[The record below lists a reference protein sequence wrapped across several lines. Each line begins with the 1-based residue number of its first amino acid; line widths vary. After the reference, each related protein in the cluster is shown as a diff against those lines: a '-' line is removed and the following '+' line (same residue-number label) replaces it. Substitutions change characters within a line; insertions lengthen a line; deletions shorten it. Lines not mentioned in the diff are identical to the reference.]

1 MHYKTVSNVLKF
13 KKEDD
18 GEPSLVVVHWLD
30 ITATADWTEGEEVE
44 PTPFQTVGWLHTI
57 NDSVIKVGNTMDEE
71 NKIYGITCFPI
82 GCVEQ
87 IQELQLSIS
96 TDPS

>member
-1 MHYKTVSNVLKF
+1 MTVSNVLKF

-18 GEPSLVVVHWLD
+18 GDPSLVVVHWLD

-57 NDSVIKVGNTMDEE
+57 NDSVIKIGNTMDEE
-71 NKIYGITCFPI
+71 QKIYGITCFPI

-87 IQELQLSIS
+87 IQELQLS
-96 TDPS
+96 TLPSPA

>member
-1 MHYKTVSNVLKF
+1 MKVSNVLKF

-18 GEPSLVVVHWLD
+18 GDPSLVVVHWLD

-57 NDSVIKVGNTMDEE
+57 NDSVIKIGNTMAEE
-71 NKIYGITCFPI
+71 QKIYGITCFPI

-87 IQELQLSIS
+87 IQELQLS
-96 TDPS
+96 TLPSPA

>member
-1 MHYKTVSNVLKF
+1 MTVRNVLKF

-18 GEPSLVVVHWLD
+18 GDPSLVVVHWLD

-57 NDSVIKVGNTMDEE
+57 NDSVIKIGNTMDEE
-71 NKIYGITCFPI
+71 QKIYGITCFPI

-87 IQELQLSIS
+87 IQELQLS
-96 TDPS
+96 TLPSPA